1 MGETASATTRR
12 TAAKVVPMIIMVIAA
27 WPPVTANWH
36 AHGALGTA
44 HHRVAAVSRGNRVQ
58 TDDANWG

>member
-27 WPPVTANWH
+27 WPPVTASGH
-36 AHGALGTA
+36 AHGALGAA
-44 HHRVAAVSRGNRVQ
+44 HHRVAAVSRGSQ
-58 TDDANWG
+58 AQAGDANWG